1 MNRNY
6 VIAAALAFAAAG
18 SALADDITIDPNPF
32 VSTATRAQVREDL
45 MKYRASGMNPWADD
59 YNHLAAFHSGKT
71 RAEAKAEF
79 LASRD
84 EVAAFTAEDSGSMYI
99 ARMTAPYLRRTTD
112 VAHAK

>member
-6 VIAAALAFAAAG
+6 AIAAALAFAAAG

-45 MKYRASGMNPWADD
+45 MKYRTAGVNPWADE
-59 YNHLAAFHSGKT
+59 YNQLAPFRSAKT
-71 RAEAKAEF
+71 RTEVQAEF

-99 ARMTAPYLRRTTD
+99 ARMTMPHLRRSTEL
-112 VAHAK
+112 AHK